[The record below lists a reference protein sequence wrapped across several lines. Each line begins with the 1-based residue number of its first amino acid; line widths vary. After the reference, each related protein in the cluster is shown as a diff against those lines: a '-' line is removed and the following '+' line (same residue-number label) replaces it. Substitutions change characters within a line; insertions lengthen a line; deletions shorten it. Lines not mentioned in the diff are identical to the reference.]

1 MQIVCGTFVH
11 FHLNAIAVLALFVT
25 NNSCMEY
32 KFKLDY
38 SFPSLHPYLKHAAHN
53 IKTPDSIYLL
63 EKKKDRYTEVTFQQV
78 LDQANAISA
87 YFHNLGY
94 QKQEMVALIIEN
106 CPEYICFDQGLMQL
120 GLVNVSIYP
129 TLSESEVEY
138 IINDSGARAIL
149 VGTPFLLKKINK
161 IKANC
166 PKLEKIIIA
175 FDSDKKEPGIS
186 TYNEMIA
193 EGTALYAKS
202 KPEIDERCN
211 AVTRDDLSCLLYTSG
226 TTGKPKGAMLTHD
239 NFLSDIE
246 MAVELVYIISKDF
259 RFLSF
264 LPMCH
269 VYERTATYY
278 LSTIVGFQV
287 AFAQSLEALTT
298 NINETKPTAILTV
311 PRLLERIEERVRK
324 NVTSKGGLSL
334 KIFNWAIGVGEK
346 RRLLRENGKTPGPL
360 LALQLM
366 LAEKLVYSKIKERL
380 GGNMKI
386 MISGGGAMPQHVG
399 EFFGN
404 IDVLVCEGYGLT
416 ETSPLVT
423 VNEPHRQVFGAVGR
437 VGRLNEVAIQNPDTK
452 EFITIQTYDSFQP
465 NFESAEG
472 EILVRG
478 RNVMKG
484 YWNLPEATAEAIDEN
499 GWLHTGDVGKFHKG
513 YLKITDRIK
522 NILVN
527 SFGKNVYPTPIENTY
542 LKSNKIEQIFLIGD
556 KQEYLT
562 AIIVPSREE
571 MKEVFGYKDDYF
583 EQEDDF
589 IREED
594 IIKWIDV
601 DMHKY
606 AVELGKFERV
616 KHFAVKRRPFTLE
629 AGEMTPTQKIK
640 RKLVEQKYDK
650 EIKAM
655 YVAVAG

>member
-1 MQIVCGTFVH
+1 MDQKFN
-11 FHLNAIAVLALFVT
+11 LN
-25 NNSCMEY
+25 
-32 KFKLDY
+32 Y
-38 SFPSLHPYLKHAAHN
+38 SFPSLHPYLKHAANN
-53 IKTPDSIYLL
+53 IKTPESIYLL
-63 EKKKDRYTEVTFQQV
+63 EKKKDYYHEITYKQV
-78 LDQANAISA
+78 LDEANAISA
-87 YFHNLGY
+87 YFNNLGY
-94 QKQEMVALIIEN
+94 KKKDMVALIIEN
-106 CPEYICFDQGLMQL
+106 CPEYISFDQGLMQL

-138 IINDSGARAIL
+138 ILNDSGARAIL

-161 IKANC
+161 IKHNC
-166 PKLEKIIIA
+166 PKLECIIIA
-175 FDSDKKEPGIS
+175 FNTDKRDDNIS
-186 TYNEMIA
+186 TYEEMISQ
-193 EGTALYAKS
+193 GSVLYKETQS
-202 KPEIDERCN
+202 EIDEICKT
-211 AVTRDDLSCLLYTSG
+211 VTREDLSCLLYTSG

-246 MAVELVYIISKDF
+246 MALELMYVVNKDF

-278 LSTIVGFQV
+278 MSTVVGTQI
-287 AFAQSLEALTT
+287 AFAQSLEALTS
-298 NINETKPTAILTV
+298 NIQEVKPTAILTV

-334 KIFNWAIGVGEK
+334 KIFDWSIKMGEK
-346 RRLLRENGKTPGPL
+346 RRHLRENNQTPGPIL
-360 LALQLM
+360 SLQLL
-366 LAEKLVYSKIKERL
+366 LAEKLVFSKIKEKL
-380 GGNMKI
+380 GGNMQL

-404 IDVLVCEGYGLT
+404 IGVTVCEGYGLT

-437 VGRLNEVAIQNPDTK
+437 VGRLNEVAIQNVETK
-452 EFITIQTYDSFQP
+452 EIITIQTYDSFKP
-465 NFESAEG
+465 DFECPEG

-484 YWNLPEATAEAIDEN
+484 YWNLPEATAEAIDN
-499 GWLHTGDVGKFHKG
+499 DGWLHTGDVGKFYKG

-527 SFGKNVYPTPIENTY
+527 SFGKNVYPTPIESIY

-562 AIIVPSREE
+562 AIIVPSKEE
-571 MKEVFGYKDDYF
+571 MKEVFGHKDDYF
-583 EQEDDF
+583 EYADDF
-589 IREED
+589 IREEEVK
-594 IIKWIDV
+594 KWIDI

-606 AVELGKFERV
+606 ATELAKFERV
-616 KHFAVKRRPFTLE
+616 KHFMVKRRPFSLE
-629 AGEMTPTQKIK
+629 LGEMTPTLKVK
-640 RKLVEQKYDK
+640 RKIVEQKYEA
-650 EIKAM
+650 EIKGM
-655 YVAVAG
+655 YKALVD

>member
-1 MQIVCGTFVH
+1 MEQKFN
-11 FHLNAIAVLALFVT
+11 LN
-25 NNSCMEY
+25 
-32 KFKLDY
+32 Y
-38 SFPSLHPYLKHAAHN
+38 SFPSLHPYLKNVAKN
-53 IKTPDSIYLL
+53 IKSPESVYLM
-63 EKKKDRYTEVTFQQV
+63 EKKKDKYQEVTYQQV
-78 LDQANAISA
+78 IDEANAISA
-87 YFHNLGY
+87 FFHYHNY
-94 QKQEMVALIIEN
+94 QKQDRVALIIEN
-106 CPEYICFDQGLMQL
+106 CPEYISFDQGLMQL

-129 TLSESEVEY
+129 TLSESEVAY
-138 IINDSGARAIL
+138 IINDSGAKAIL

-161 IKANC
+161 IKASC
-166 PKLEKIIIA
+166 PNLEKIIIA
-175 FDSDKKEPGIS
+175 FDTDKKEEGVL
-186 TYNEMIA
+186 TYSEMIA
-193 EGTALYAKS
+193 FGSDQYKTTQTT
-202 KPEIDERCN
+202 IDERCA

-239 NFLSDIE
+239 NFLSDLE
-246 MAVELVYIISKDF
+246 MALELIYIVNKDYV
-259 RFLSF
+259 FLSF

-278 LSTIVGFQV
+278 LSTVVGTQI
-287 AFAQSLEALTT
+287 AFAQSLEALTS
-298 NINETKPTAILTV
+298 NIQEVKPTAILTV

-334 KIFNWAIGVGEK
+334 QIFNWAVNAGEQ
-346 RRLLRENGKTPGPL
+346 RRLLREADKTPGVL
-360 LALQLM
+360 LSIKLAI
-366 LAEKLVYSKIKERL
+366 AEKLVFSKIKEKL

-404 IDVLVCEGYGLT
+404 LGVLVCEGYGLT

-452 EFITIQTYDSFQP
+452 EIITVQTFDSFNP
-465 NFESAEG
+465 NFECAEG

-484 YWNLPEATAEAIDEN
+484 YWNLPEATAEAIDKD
-499 GWLHTGDVGKFHKG
+499 GWLHTGDVGKFYKG

-571 MKEVFGYKDDYF
+571 MKEVFGFKDDYF
-583 EQEDDF
+583 EQADDF
-589 IREED
+589 IREEE
-594 IIKWIDV
+594 IRKWIETDL
-601 DMHKY
+601 HKY
-606 AVELGKFERV
+606 EKELGKFERV
-616 KHFAVKRRPFTLE
+616 KHFAVKRRLFTLE
-629 AGEMTPTQKIK
+629 AGEMTPTQKVK
-640 RKLVEQKYDK
+640 RKLVEQKYAE
-650 EIKAM
+650 EIKNM
-655 YVAVAG
+655 YVVLVD

>member
-1 MQIVCGTFVH
+1 MST
-11 FHLNAIAVLALFVT
+11 
-25 NNSCMEY
+25 

-38 SFPSLHPYLKHAAHN
+38 SFPSLHPYLRNVAKN
-53 IKTPDSIYLL
+53 IKSPDSIYLL
-63 EKKKDRYTEVTFQQV
+63 EKKKDSYRGITYQQV
-78 LDQANAISA
+78 IDEADAISA
-87 YFHNLGY
+87 YFLNLGY

-106 CPEYICFDQGLMQL
+106 CPEYIAFDQGLMQL

-138 IINDSGARAIL
+138 IINDSGSRAIL

-161 IKANC
+161 IKHNC

-175 FDSDKKEPGIS
+175 FHTDKEIEGVN
-186 TYNEMIA
+186 TYEQMIA
-193 EGTALYAKS
+193 EGKMLFEKS
-202 KPEIDERCN
+202 RSQVEERC
-211 AVTRDDLSCLLYTSG
+211 ASVGREDLSCLLYTSG

-246 MAVELVYIISKDF
+246 MAVELIYVVNKDY

-278 LSTIVGFQV
+278 LSTVVGTQI
-287 AFAQSLEALTT
+287 AFAQSLEALTS
-298 NINETKPTAILTV
+298 NLVEVKPTAILTV

-324 NVTSKGGLSL
+324 NITSQGGIKL
-334 KIFNWAIGVGEK
+334 KIFNWAIRVGE
-346 RRLLRENGKTPGPL
+346 RRRHLKEAGKTPGL
-360 LALQLM
+360 FLSLQLS

-380 GGNMKI
+380 GGNMKL
-386 MISGGGAMPQHVG
+386 MLSGGGAMPQHVG

-404 IDVLVCEGYGLT
+404 IGVVVCEGYGLT
-416 ETSPLVT
+416 ETSPMVT

-437 VGRLNEVAIQNPDTK
+437 VGRLNEVAIQNPETK
-452 EFITIQTYDSFQP
+452 EIITIQTYDSFEP
-465 NFESAEG
+465 EFECGEG

-484 YWNLPEATAEAIDEN
+484 YWNLPEATAETIDAD
-499 GWLHTGDVGKFHKG
+499 GWLHTGDVGKFYKG

-556 KQEYLT
+556 RQEYLT

-571 MKEVFGYKDDYF
+571 MKEVFGFKDNYF
-583 EQEDDF
+583 EEPGDF
-589 IREED
+589 IED
-594 IIKWIDV
+594 EKIKKWLDV

-606 AVELGKFERV
+606 ATELGKFERV
-616 KHFAVKRRPFTLE
+616 KHFVVKRRPFTLE
-629 AGEMTPTQKIK
+629 AGEMTPTQKVK
-640 RKLVEQKYDK
+640 RKIVEQKYAK
-650 EIKAM
+650 AIKDM
-655 YVAVAG
+655 YVVLVD

>member
-1 MQIVCGTFVH
+1 M
-11 FHLNAIAVLALFVT
+11 AD
-25 NNSCMEY
+25 

-38 SFPSLHPYLKHAAHN
+38 SFPSLHPYLKHAANH

-63 EKKKDRYTEVTFQQV
+63 EKKKDSYSEITFQQV

-87 YFHNLGY
+87 YFYNKGY
-94 QKQEMVALIIEN
+94 QMQEMVALLIEN

-129 TLSESEVEY
+129 TLSESEIEY
-138 IINDSGARAIL
+138 ILNDSAAKAIL

-175 FDSDKKEPGIS
+175 FDTDKKDEAVV

-193 EGTALYAKS
+193 EGTALYAKT
-202 KPEIDERCN
+202 KAEIDARCA
-211 AVTRDDLSCLLYTSG
+211 AVTRDHLSCLLYTSG

-246 MAVELVYIISKDF
+246 MAVEIIYIVNKDF

-334 KIFNWAIGVGEK
+334 KIFDWSIKVGEQS
-346 RRLLRENGKTPGPL
+346 RFLREANKTPGIL
-360 LALQLM
+360 LQIKLAI
-366 LAEKLVYSKIKERL
+366 AEKLVFSKVKERL

-404 IDVLVCEGYGLT
+404 IGILVCEGYGLT

-423 VNEPHRQVFGAVGR
+423 ANEPHRQVFGTVGR
-437 VGRLNEVAIQNPDTK
+437 VGRLNDVAIQNVETK
-452 EFITIQTYDSFQP
+452 EIITIQSFDSFDP
-465 NFESAEG
+465 NFECAEG
-472 EILVRG
+472 EILVKG

-484 YWNLPEATAEAIDEN
+484 YWNLPEATAETIDKD
-499 GWLHTGDVGKFHKG
+499 GWLHTGDVGKFYKG

-556 KQEYLT
+556 NQEYLT
-562 AIIVPSREE
+562 AIIVPSKEE
-571 MKEVFGYKDDYF
+571 MKEVFGHKDDYF
-583 EQEDDF
+583 EEADNF
-589 IREED
+589 ICDEEV
-594 IIKWIDV
+594 IKWIDV
-601 DMHKY
+601 DLHKY
-606 AVELGKFERV
+606 ATELGKFERV
-616 KHFAVKRRPFTLE
+616 KHFVVKRRPFTIE
-629 AGEMTPTQKIK
+629 AGEMTPTQKVK
-640 RKLVEQKYDK
+640 RKLVEQKYDS

-655 YVAVAG
+655 YVALVN